1 MKFRVERDVLA
12 DAAAWVARSLPGRPS
27 VPVLGGVLI
36 EASAGPDGDR
46 LLVSGFDYETSARVE
61 LDATIG
67 DPGRVLVSGRLLA
80 DITRALPSKPV
91 DLVVDGARATI
102 NCGSSRFSLPTMPV
116 EDYPQLPAMPQ
127 VAGVVQG
134 DVLAQAVAQVAVAA
148 GRDDTLPMLTGI
160 RLEIDGPRLTL
171 ATTDRF
177 RLAVR
182 ELEWAPED
190 TTLSSAVLI
199 PARTLADVAKSLAN
213 AGPVELAL
221 SAGDGM
227 LGITGAGRR
236 ATTRLLDAE
245 FPRFRQLI
253 PTDHTSSAVLDA
265 APLVE
270 AIKRVQ
276 LVTDR
281 VAQVRM
287 EFGDDGLRL
296 TAGGDEVGSAEEEL
310 VCELD
315 GAPLTIAF
323 NPGYLLDAL
332 GALHTPRARLTFTTP
347 NRPALMRPVP
357 APAPGAESEAAE
369 ADESGTDASA
379 GAETPGSGYL
389 HLLMPVR
396 LPG

>member
-12 DAAAWVARSLPGRPS
+12 DAAAWVARSLPARPP

-36 EASAGPDGDR
+36 EARNEPTAET
-46 LLVSGFDYETSARVE
+46 LTVSGFDYETSARVE
-61 LDATIG
+61 LDATVG

-80 DITRALPSKPV
+80 DITRALPAKPV

-102 NCGSSRFSLPTMPV
+102 NCGNSRFSLPTMPV

-127 VAGVVQG
+127 RAGSVPA
-134 DVLAQAVAQVAVAA
+134 DELAAAVAQVAVAA
-148 GRDDTLPMLTGI
+148 GRDDTLPMLTGV
-160 RLEIDGPRLTL
+160 RLEIEGPRLTL
-171 ATTDRF
+171 AATDRF

-182 ELEWAPED
+182 ELDWQPED
-190 TTLSSAVLI
+190 QDLSTAVLI
-199 PARTLADVAKSLAN
+199 PARTLAEVAKTLA
-213 AGPVELAL
+213 GSGTVEIAL

-227 LGITGAGRR
+227 LGMTGSGRR

-253 PTDHTSSAVLDA
+253 PTEHTTAAELEV

-270 AIKRVQ
+270 AIKRVS
-276 LVTDR
+276 LVADR
-281 VAQVRM
+281 VAQIRM
-287 EFGDDGLRL
+287 EFGADGLRL
-296 TAGGDEVGSAEEEL
+296 AAGGDDVGSAEEEL
-310 VCELD
+310 PCVLD

-332 GALHTPRARLTFTTP
+332 GALHTERAQVTFTTP
-347 NRPALMRPVP
+347 NRPALVRPVP
-357 APAPGAESEAAE
+357 SPATEDAAEEAAGE
-369 ADESGTDASA
+369 ASVPED
-379 GAETPGSGYL
+379 GATAGYL

>member
-12 DAAAWVARSLPGRPS
+12 DAAAWVARSLPARPP
-27 VPVLGGVLI
+27 VPVLGGVLV
-36 EASAGPDGDR
+36 EAAGGADGDR
-46 LLVSGFDYETSARVE
+46 LVVSGFDYETSARVE

-91 DLVVDGARATI
+91 DLVVDGTRATI

-127 VAGVVQG
+127 LAGTVPA
-134 DVLAQAVAQVAVAA
+134 DRLAEAVGQVAVAA
-148 GRDDTLPMLTGI
+148 GRDDTLPMLTGV
-160 RLEIDGPRLTL
+160 RLEIDGTRLTL
-171 ATTDRF
+171 AATDRF

-182 ELEWAPED
+182 ELDWSPED
-190 TTLSSAVLI
+190 TEQETAVLI
-199 PARTLADVAKSLAN
+199 PARTLAEVAKTLGGS
-213 AGPVELAL
+213 GTISLAL

-227 LGITGAGRR
+227 LGVSGGGRR

-253 PTDHTSSAVLDA
+253 PAEHTSAAVLEVA
-265 APLVE
+265 GLVE
-270 AIKRVQ
+270 AIKRVA

-287 EFGDDGLRL
+287 EFGEDGLRL
-296 TAGGDEVGSAEEEL
+296 AAGGDDVGSAEEEL
-310 VCELD
+310 TCEFE
-315 GAPLTIAF
+315 GEPLTIAF

-332 GALHTPRARLTFTTP
+332 GALHTERAQLTFTTP
-347 NRPALMRPVP
+347 NRPALVRPVP
-357 APAPGAESEAAE
+357 AAPA
-369 ADESGTDASA
+369 GTDADA
-379 GAETPGSGYL
+379 APNPAQPVPGYL

>member
-12 DAAAWVARSLPGRPS
+12 DAAAWVARSLPARPP
-27 VPVLGGVLI
+27 VPVLGGVLV
-36 EASAGPDGDR
+36 EAFSGPSGER
-46 LLVSGFDYETSARVE
+46 LTVSGFDYETSARVE
-61 LDATIG
+61 VEATIG

-80 DITRALPSKPV
+80 DITRALPAKPV
-91 DLVVDGARATI
+91 DLVVDGSRATI

-127 VAGVVQG
+127 LAGTVAAEE
-134 DVLAQAVAQVAVAA
+134 LASAVAQVAVAA

-160 RLEIDGPRLTL
+160 RMEIDGPQLTL
-171 ATTDRF
+171 AATDRF

-182 ELEWAPED
+182 ELEWQPED
-190 TTLSSAVLI
+190 IEQSTAVLI
-199 PARTLADVAKSLAN
+199 PARTLAEVAKTLVS
-213 AGPVELAL
+213 AGRVELAL

-227 LGITGAGRR
+227 LGVTGAGRR

-253 PTDHTSSAVLDA
+253 PAEHTTSAM
-265 APLVE
+265 VE
-270 AIKRVQ
+270 VAGLIESIKRVA

-287 EFGDDGLRL
+287 EFADDGLRL
-296 TAGGDEVGSAEEEL
+296 TAGGDDVGSAEEEL
-310 VCELD
+310 PCELE

-332 GALHTPRARLTFTTP
+332 GVLHVERAQLTFTTP
-347 NRPALMRPVP
+347 NRPALVRPVP
-357 APAPGAESEAAE
+357 PPPAEGADAAPEKPAESV
-369 ADESGTDASA
+369 
-379 GAETPGSGYL
+379 PGYL

>member
-12 DAAAWVARSLPGRPS
+12 DAAAWVARSLPARPP

-36 EASAGPDGDR
+36 EASSGAQGER
-46 LLVSGFDYETSARVE
+46 LGVSGFDYETSARVE

-91 DLVVDGARATI
+91 DLVVEGSRATI
-102 NCGSSRFSLPTMPV
+102 NCGNSRFILPIMPV

-127 VAGVVQG
+127 LAGTVAA
-134 DVLAQAVAQVAVAA
+134 DELAQAVAQVAVAA

-160 RLEIDGPRLTL
+160 RLEIDGPHLTL
-171 ATTDRF
+171 AATDRF

-182 ELEWAPED
+182 ELDWEPED
-190 TTLSSAVLI
+190 TEQVSAVLI
-199 PARTLADVAKSLAN
+199 PARTLSDVAKTLA
-213 AGPVELAL
+213 GSGRVEIAL
-221 SAGDGM
+221 SAGEGM
-227 LGITGAGRR
+227 LGLTGGGRR

-253 PTDHTSSAVLDA
+253 PAEHTTAVIVQVAVLT
-265 APLVE
+265 E
-270 AIKRVQ
+270 SIKRVS

-287 EFGDDGLRL
+287 EFGEDGLRL
-296 TAGGDEVGSAEEEL
+296 AAGGDDVGSAEEEL
-310 VCELD
+310 PCELD
-315 GAPLTIAF
+315 GASLTIAF
-323 NPGYLLDAL
+323 NPAYLLDSL
-332 GALHTPRARLTFTTP
+332 GALHTDRAQLTFTTP
-347 NRPALMRPVP
+347 NRPALVRPVLP
-357 APAPGAESEAAE
+357 PLDADGEAEK
-369 ADESGTDASA
+369 TPDAV
-379 GAETPGSGYL
+379 PGYL

>member
-12 DAAAWVARSLPGRPS
+12 DAAAWVARSLPARPP
-27 VPVLGGVLI
+27 VPVLGGVLV
-36 EASAGPDGDR
+36 EASSGPSGER
-46 LLVSGFDYETSARVE
+46 LTVSGFDYETSARVE
-61 LDATIG
+61 VEATIG

-80 DITRALPSKPV
+80 DITRALPAKPV

-102 NCGSSRFSLPTMPV
+102 NCGNSRFSLPTMPV

-127 VAGVVQG
+127 LAGSVAASE
-134 DVLAQAVAQVAVAA
+134 LAEAVAQVAVAA

-160 RLEIDGPRLTL
+160 RLEIEGDRLTL
-171 ATTDRF
+171 AATDRF

-182 ELEWAPED
+182 ELDWTPED
-190 TTLSSAVLI
+190 DTSSAVLI
-199 PARTLADVAKSLAN
+199 PARTLAEVAKTLAG
-213 AGPVELAL
+213 AGKVDIAL

-227 LGITGAGRR
+227 LGITGGGRR

-253 PTDHTSSAVLDA
+253 PAEHTSAAILESAA
-265 APLVE
+265 LVE

-310 VCELD
+310 PCELD
-315 GAPLTIAF
+315 GAPLVIAF
-323 NPGYLLDAL
+323 NPSYLLDAL

-357 APAPGAESEAAE
+357 PPTAEEKDSP
-369 ADESGTDASA
+369 DESGTASTG
-379 GAETPGSGYL
+379 GAEVAGSGYL

>member
-12 DAAAWVARSLPGRPS
+12 DAAAWVARSLPARPP

-36 EASAGPDGDR
+36 EASTGADGDR
-46 LLVSGFDYETSARVE
+46 LTVSGFDYETSARVA

-102 NCGSSRFSLPTMPV
+102 SCGNSRFTLPTMPV

-127 VAGVVQG
+127 LAGTVAA
-134 DVLAQAVAQVAVAA
+134 DVLAEAVAQVAVAA
-148 GRDDTLPMLTGI
+148 GRDDTLPMLTGV
-160 RLEIDGPRLTL
+160 RLEIEGSQLTL
-171 ATTDRF
+171 AATDRF

-182 ELEWAPED
+182 ELEWTPGDDLAGV
-190 TTLSSAVLI
+190 SSAVLI
-199 PARTLADVAKSLAN
+199 PSRTLAEVAKTLAG
-213 AGPVELAL
+213 AGTVGIAL

-227 LGITGAGRR
+227 LGITGGGRR

-253 PTDHTSSAVLDA
+253 PAEHTSSAVVEVG
-265 APLVE
+265 PLVE
-270 AIKRVQ
+270 AIKRVA

-287 EFGDDGLRL
+287 ELGEDGLRL
-296 TAGGDEVGSAEEEL
+296 AAGGDDVGSAEEEL
-310 VCELD
+310 ACDLD

-332 GALHTPRARLTFTTP
+332 GALHAERAQLTFTTP
-347 NRPALMRPVP
+347 SRPALVRPVT
-357 APAPGAESEAAE
+357 ASST
-369 ADESGTDASA
+369 ESGEDGEN
-379 GAETPGSGYL
+379 GATTPKPGYL

>member
-12 DAAAWVARSLPGRPS
+12 DAAAWVARSLPARPP
-27 VPVLGGVLI
+27 VPVLGGVLV
-36 EASAGPDGDR
+36 EATTGAAGDR
-46 LLVSGFDYETSARVE
+46 LMVSGFDYETSARVE
-61 LDATIG
+61 LDGTVG

-102 NCGSSRFSLPTMPV
+102 SCGSSRFSLPTMPV

-127 VAGVVQG
+127 IAGT
-134 DVLAQAVAQVAVAA
+134 AQADLLAEAVGQVVVAA

-160 RLEIDGPRLTL
+160 RMEIEGAKLTL
-171 ATTDRF
+171 AATDRF

-182 ELEWAPED
+182 ELEWTPED
-190 TTLSSAVLI
+190 PALESAVLI
-199 PARTLADVAKSLAN
+199 PARTLSEVTKTLSG
-213 AGPVELAL
+213 AGTVEIAL

-227 LGITGAGRR
+227 LGITGGGRR

-245 FPRFRQLI
+245 FPAFRRLI
-253 PTDHTSSAVLDA
+253 PTEHTTAAVVEVA
-265 APLVE
+265 ALVE
-270 AIKRVQ
+270 AVKRVA

-287 EFGDDGLRL
+287 EFSEDGLRL
-296 TAGGDEVGSAEEEL
+296 AAGGDDVGSAEEEL
-310 VCELD
+310 PCELE
-315 GAPLTIAF
+315 GEQLTIAF
-323 NPGYLLDAL
+323 NPGYLLDAF
-332 GALHTPRARLTFTTP
+332 GALHTERAQMTFTTP
-347 NRPALMRPVP
+347 NRPALVRPVP
-357 APAPGAESEAAE
+357 AAPAEDGEGSGAAE
-369 ADESGTDASA
+369 
-379 GAETPGSGYL
+379 PVPGYL

>member
-12 DAAAWVARSLPGRPS
+12 DAAAWVARSLPARPP
-27 VPVLGGVLI
+27 VPVLGGVLL
-36 EASAGPDGDR
+36 EAVSGPSGDR
-46 LLVSGFDYETSARVE
+46 LTVSGFDYETSARVE

-67 DPGRVLVSGRLLA
+67 DRGRVLVSGRLLA

-91 DLVVDGARATI
+91 DVVVDGARASI
-102 NCGSSRFSLPTMPV
+102 SCGNSRFSLPTMPV

-171 ATTDRF
+171 AATDRF

-357 APAPGAESEAAE
+357 APAPATESDAAE
-369 ADESGTDASA
+369 ADESGAEAPA